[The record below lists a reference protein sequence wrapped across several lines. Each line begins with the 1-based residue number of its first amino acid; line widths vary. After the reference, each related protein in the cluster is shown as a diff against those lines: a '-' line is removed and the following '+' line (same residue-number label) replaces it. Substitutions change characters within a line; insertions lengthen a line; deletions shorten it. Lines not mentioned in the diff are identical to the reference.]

1 MNIGFSPDRPIEFA
15 AHDLIG
21 RSSFA
26 SLLAQKI
33 SQCREKESLVIA
45 LYGPWG
51 SGKSSIKNLILEKL
65 AEEKYKPLTPVE
77 FNPWL
82 VSGAEKITEHFFH

>member
-1 MNIGFSPDRPIEFA
+1 MNIGFSLDRPIESA
-15 AHDLIG
+15 THDLLG

-26 SLLAQKI
+26 ALLAQKI
-33 SQCREKESLVIA
+33 SQWREKESLVIA

-65 AEEKYKPLTPVE
+65 AEEKHKPLTPVE

-82 VSGAEKITEHFFH
+82 VFGCRKDHRTLLS

>member
-1 MNIGFSPDRPIEFA
+1 MSLGFSPDRPIESA
-15 AHDLIG
+15 AQDLLA

-33 SQCREKESLVIA
+33 SEWRGRERLVIA

-51 SGKSSIKNLILEKL
+51 SGKSSVKNLILEKL
-65 AEEKYKPLTPVE
+65 AEEKYKPLDPIE
-77 FNPWL
+77 FNP
-82 VSGAEKITEHFFH
+82 